1 MARVALASA
10 YALNLLTIPRSH
22 LFRKVSAVFFA
33 SKYDVESGKASSQA
47 SNRGSRGVRIAEL
60 TRRGWEVCG
69 SSAGRLAAMREA
81 KLECIP

>member
-1 MARVALASA
+1 MITMARVALASA

-22 LFRKVSAVFFA
+22 LSRKVWFA
-33 SKYDVESGKASSQA
+33 SKYDVQSGKASSQA

-60 TRRGWEVCG
+60 TRRGWKVCG